1 MLNNIDSFDEK
12 IIKILQNDARK
23 PFVDIANTIGLSE
36 SAVRRRIK
44 NLTDNDII
52 KKFTIEINNR
62 GKTSAI
68 TLISVASSS
77 DTSAVTS
84 KLLNLEGVDVVYEIT
99 GQYDIAAIISAPEIS
114 EINSYID
121 EVRKIEGVSDTNTVI
136 ILKTLK
142 NSWYS
147 IYRSKYSEVY
157 FHFFALTFI
166 SHTKDVVISLK
177 WYLNQMILTIMRI
190 NTIM

>member
-12 IIKILQNDARK
+12 ILKILQSDARK
-23 PFVDIANTIGLSE
+23 PFVEIANTIGLSE

-44 NLTDNDII
+44 NLTDNNII
-52 KKFTIEINNR
+52 KKFTIEINNS

-77 DTSAVTS
+77 DTSMVTS
-84 KLLNLEGVDVVYEIT
+84 KLLTLKGIDVVYEIT

-114 EINSYID
+114 EINSHID

-142 NSWYS
+142 Y
-147 IYRSKYSEVY
+147 
-157 FHFFALTFI
+157 
-166 SHTKDVVISLK
+166 
-177 WYLNQMILTIMRI
+177 
-190 NTIM
+190 

>member
-12 IIKILQNDARK
+12 IIKILQHDARK
-23 PFVDIANTIGLSE
+23 PFVEIANTIGLSE

-44 NLTDNDII
+44 NLIDNNII
-52 KKFTIEINNR
+52 KKFTIEINNSE
-62 GKTSAI
+62 KTSAI

-77 DTSAVTS
+77 DTSTVTS

-99 GQYDIAAIISAPEIS
+99 GQYDIAAIISAPAIS

-142 NSWYS
+142 Y
-147 IYRSKYSEVY
+147 
-157 FHFFALTFI
+157 
-166 SHTKDVVISLK
+166 
-177 WYLNQMILTIMRI
+177 
-190 NTIM
+190 